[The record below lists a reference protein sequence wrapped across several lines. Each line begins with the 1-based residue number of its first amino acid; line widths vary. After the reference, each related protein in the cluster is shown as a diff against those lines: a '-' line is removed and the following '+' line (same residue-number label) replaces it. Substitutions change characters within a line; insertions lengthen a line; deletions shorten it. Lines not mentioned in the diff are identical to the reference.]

1 MGAGSAAQRKAPGD
15 AVTLTVWR
23 TRRARRGLFREWR
36 HMYHGERFN
45 SITHV
50 VGAALA
56 AASGVLLVVVAAR
69 SGDPWKIV
77 SFSVY
82 AAMLL
87 TLYLTSSLYHS
98 VRGAAKDVLRKM
110 DHCAIYL
117 LIAGTYT
124 PFMLVTMRGPWGWSL
139 FGVVWGLALFGIVQ
153 EIWYAK
159 GARILSLVIYV
170 MMGWL
175 AVVGIVPLIAALG
188 WHGFAWLAAGGLF
201 YTVGIAFYAT
211 DHRVRHGHGIW
222 HLFVLGGSICHYIAV
237 LFYVA

>member
-1 MGAGSAAQRKAPGD
+1 
-15 AVTLTVWR
+15 
-23 TRRARRGLFREWR
+23 
-36 HMYHGERFN
+36 MYHGERFN

-56 AASGVLLVVVAAR
+56 AVSGVLLIAVAAR
-69 SGDPWKIV
+69 GGDPWKIV
-77 SFSVY
+77 SFSLY

-98 VRGAAKDVLRKM
+98 VRGAAKDMLRKM

-117 LIAGTYT
+117 LIAGSYT
-124 PFMLVTMRGPWGWSL
+124 PFTLVTLRGVLGWSM
-139 FGVVWGLALFGIVQ
+139 FGVVWALALFGIAQ

-159 GARILSLVIYV
+159 GARILSLVIYLI
-170 MMGWL
+170 MGWL
-175 AVVGIVPLIAALG
+175 AIIGVKPLIAALG
-188 WHGFAWLAAGGLF
+188 WDGFLWLAAGGLF

-211 DHRVRHGHGIW
+211 DHKLRHGHGIW